1 MNSFVAR
8 ATTRLL
14 AAAAVSLMAIAS
26 AAATDEHTG
35 KPITL
40 VVPNPVGGAT
50 DQLARILAEELSKRL
65 RQTIIVTNIGGGS
78 GAIGARRVLHALPDG
93 QTLLFGTT
101 SDMLV
106 TPITNAAAGYSPADF
121 TPVAMIGKTPMA
133 LVARVG
139 LEIRT
144 VDELVRHAR
153 QASKTLTLG
162 FTGGASLQAFAAAAF
177 TTAARIDLVAVPYRG
192 GVQII
197 TDLLGGQIDLA
208 ITALPGVLDFTRRGD
223 LVMLGI
229 LSDARSPAAPEVP
242 TVNESVAIE
251 GVTVEIWAGLA
262 GPPKL
267 PQAIVERI
275 NRAVQDV
282 LADKAL
288 RDRRAQFGEV
298 LAQPA
303 SAAAFR
309 DFLAEEEG
317 HYRGLAAGGPWHSL
331 GQGRPI
337 PERR

>member
-1 MNSFVAR
+1 
-8 ATTRLL
+8 
-14 AAAAVSLMAIAS
+14 MAMAS
-26 AAATDEHTG
+26 AAPTDDYTG

-50 DQLARILAEELSKRL
+50 DQLARIFAEELSKRL
-65 RQTIIVTNIGGGS
+65 KQTIIVSNIGGGS
-78 GAIGARRVLHALPDG
+78 GAIGAKRVLHALPDG

-101 SDMLV
+101 SDMVV
-106 TPITNAAAGYSPADF
+106 TPITNSAAGYRPADF
-121 TPVAMIGKTPMA
+121 TPVAMIAKTPMA

-139 LEIRT
+139 LKINT

-153 QASKTLTLG
+153 HVPKTLTLG
-162 FTGGASLQAFAAAAF
+162 FTGGASLQALAAAAF

-192 GVQII
+192 GAQII

-208 ITALPGVLDFTRRGD
+208 ITALPGVLDLTRKGD

-229 LSDARSPAAPEVP
+229 LSDARSPAAPDVP

-267 PQAIVERI
+267 PQGIVERI

-282 LADKAL
+282 LTDKSL
-288 RDRRAQFGEV
+288 RDRRVQSGDVF
-298 LAQPA
+298 AQPA

-309 DFLAEEEG
+309 DFLAEEES

-331 GQGRPI
+331 GEGGRI
-337 PERR
+337 PEHR

>member
-14 AAAAVSLMAIAS
+14 AAIAFSLIAMAS
-26 AAATDEHTG
+26 ASSTDEYTG

-40 VVPNPVGGAT
+40 VVPNPVGGGT

-65 RQTIIVTNIGGGS
+65 KQTIIVSNIGGGS
-78 GAIGARRVLHALPDG
+78 GAIGAKRVIHALPDG

-106 TPITNAAAGYSPADF
+106 TPITNSAAGYSPADF

-133 LVARVG
+133 LVARAG
-139 LEIRT
+139 LGIKT

-153 QASKTLTLG
+153 HVSKPPTLG

-192 GVQII
+192 GAQIV
-197 TDLLGGQIDLA
+197 TDLMGGQIDLA
-208 ITALPGVLDFTRRGD
+208 IIALPGVLDLTRRGD

-229 LSDARSPAAPEVP
+229 LSDARSPAAPDVP
-242 TVNESVAIE
+242 TVNESVAVK
-251 GVTVEIWAGLA
+251 GVAVEIWVGLA
-262 GPPKL
+262 GPPRL
-267 PQAIVERI
+267 PQGIVDRI
-275 NRAVQDV
+275 NRAVQEI
-282 LADKAL
+282 LTDKAM
-288 RDRRAQFGEV
+288 RDRRSQIGEV
-298 LAQPA
+298 LAQPG
-303 SAAAFR
+303 SAAVFR

-317 HYRGLAAGGPWHSL
+317 RYRALAAGAPGI
-331 GQGRPI
+331 R
-337 PERR
+337 